1 MIVCSKNEKK
11 NRIDFEKEENMK
23 PKDLIFI

>member
-1 MIVCSKNEKK
+1 MIVCSKNGKK
-11 NRIDFEKEENMK
+11 KRIDFEKEENIN